1 MENPLISVLMPVYK
15 HEAYLMES
23 VHSILS
29 QTVTDFELIILNDN
43 SIGDL
48 LDYHDLDGR
57 IKVYECSVHK
67 GKWYRIKQGFG
78 LAKGQFIAFQ
88 DADDVS
94 IPQRFELSL
103 KNIGDADFLY
113 SDAISMNK
121 DGTHSYL
128 RCQDLEIENR
138 PLGNQGSYFFR
149 KVISIKYPEIGRG
162 DDWLFVAE
170 CFKKGFK
177 FKYLPLPLYYYRD
190 YSGNFRANSN
200 KIKRYFSNR
209 KLRKIVNQITQST
222 SC

>member
-1 MENPLISVLMPVYK
+1 MPVYK
-15 HEAYLMES
+15 HEAYLMEA

-29 QTVTDFELIILNDN
+29 QTFTDFELIILSDDP
-43 SIGDL
+43 GYVY
-48 LDYHDLDGR
+48 LDYQDLDNR
-57 IKVYECSVHK
+57 IEVYDKINSGELTFQNK